1 MTERRLPVTRFAL
14 VMAAGVTVM
23 LSACSDA
30 AETGIEQLIEQQGG
44 GNVDIDS
51 DDGSFSIQTEDGSM
65 TVDENGNFVITDE
78 NGETITG
85 NADGEDGSF
94 AVESEDGSFSSGSTS
109 ELPEDWPADVPT
121 PDGMTITTASSMEA
135 TDGSAIQ
142 LSGTTD
148 DPASFVADY
157 TAQLESSG
165 FTAQADAVYEG
176 EENWAAVYENSS
188 YTVVLNVV
196 AFGGETPVVG
206 LGVFSSPSE

>member
-1 MTERRLPVTRFAL
+1 
-14 VMAAGVTVM
+14 M
-23 LSACSDA
+23 LSACSDS
-30 AETGIEQLIEQQGG
+30 AETGIEQLIEQQSGG
-44 GNVDIDS
+44 DVNIDS

-121 PDGMTITTASSMEA
+121 PDGMTITTASSMES

-148 DPASFVADY
+148 DPAPFVAEY

-165 FTAQADAVYEG
+165 FTPQAEAVYEG
-176 EENWAAVYENSS
+176 EENWASVYENSA

-196 AFGGETPVVG
+196 AFEGESPVIG
-206 LGVFSSPSE
+206 LGVFSAPSE

>member
-1 MTERRLPVTRFAL
+1 MADRRIPVTRLAL
-14 VMAAGVTVM
+14 VVAGGATVM
-23 LSACSDA
+23 LSACGDS
-30 AETGIEQLIEQQGG
+30 AETGIEQLIEQQSG

-65 TVDENGNFVITDE
+65 TVDENGNFVVTDAD
-78 NGETITG
+78 GSVITG
-85 NADGEDGSF
+85 NADSESGEF
-94 AVESEDGSFSSGSTS
+94 NIESEDGSFSSGSTS

-121 PDGMTITTASSMEA
+121 PDGMTITTASSMES

-157 TAQLESSG
+157 TAQLETAG
-165 FTAQADAVYEG
+165 FTPQAEAVYDG
-176 EENWAAVYENSS
+176 EENWASVYENSA

-196 AFGGETPVVG
+196 AFDDERPVIG
-206 LGVFSSPSE
+206 LGVFSAPSE

>member
-1 MTERRLPVTRFAL
+1 MAAPRTSVTRFAL
-14 VMAAGVTVM
+14 VAAAGATVA
-23 LSACSDA
+23 LSACSDS

-65 TVDENGNFVITDE
+65 TVDDEGNFVVTD
-78 NGETITG
+78 GDGSMITG
-85 NADGEDGSF
+85 NADSESGEF
-94 AVESEDGSFSSGSTS
+94 NIESEDGSFSSGSTS

-121 PDGMTITTASSMEA
+121 PDGMTITTASSMDS

-157 TAQLESSG
+157 TSQLENSG
-165 FTAQADAVYEG
+165 FTAQADAVYDG
-176 EENWAAVYENSS
+176 EDNWAAVYENSS

-196 AFGGETPVVG
+196 AFEGETPVVG
-206 LGVFSSPSE
+206 LGVFSDPSE